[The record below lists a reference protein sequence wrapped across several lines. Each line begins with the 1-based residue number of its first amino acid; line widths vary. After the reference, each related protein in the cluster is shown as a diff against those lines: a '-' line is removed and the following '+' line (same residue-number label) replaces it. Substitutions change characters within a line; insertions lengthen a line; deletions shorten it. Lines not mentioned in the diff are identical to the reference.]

1 MNVEKTFQILEQE
14 CNVFIVKR
22 RVLKANRYSMIVSLT
37 VLLRRLGFVRNVLDY
52 VPESVLTIETICFR
66 IIPISLNL
74 TYGLS
79 SPLKP
84 VHTCTGFVNEEE
96 F

>member
-1 MNVEKTFQILEQE
+1 MEHEYNVL
-14 CNVFIVKR
+14 IVKR
-22 RVLKANRYSMIVSLT
+22 RVLQGRYSMVVSLT
-37 VLLRRLGFVRNVLDY
+37 VLLRRLDFVKNVLEY
-52 VPESVLTIETICFR
+52 VPESVLTTKTICFKT
-66 IIPISLNL
+66 IPTSLNL

-84 VHTCTGFVNEEE
+84 VHTYTGLINEKE

>member
-1 MNVEKTFQILEQE
+1 MEHE
-14 CNVFIVKR
+14 CNVLIVKR
-22 RVLKANRYSMIVSLT
+22 RVLQGRYSMIVSLT
-37 VLLRRLGFVRNVLDY
+37 VLLRRLGFVKNVLEY
-52 VPESVLTIETICFR
+52 VPESVLITKTICFKT
-66 IIPISLNL
+66 IPTSLNL

-84 VHTCTGFVNEEE
+84 VHTYTGLVNEKE